1 MFARVSKTSFKSE
14 ILNRHIFL
22 KDEGLKAPVQYTLI
36 QSMESKHF
44 AINSR
49 TGSVSLVTPLPLA
62 DMMHGITLV
71 IKATQLN
78 NVDRYALTT
87 LILFRNESH
96 QTKHINSRLTFLQSK
111 FQAKVPENLNVGS
124 RLLAL
129 PTNRPGRHL
138 QYLISDHKA
147 ATQFSM
153 GALGEIILQQPL
165 DYEKTSQHAFTV
177 MATDGLSNATTEVNI
192 DVMDVNDWEP
202 RFRQSHYEFV
212 VPENAN
218 EPVPLGKLEAADG
231 DKNDAVSLV
240 IRGAHVQYF
249 DIDSEGMLWMKQM
262 PPNVTLVHLIATAT
276 DTGIPP
282 RSSSIP
288 ITITMESVAMAQSNW
303 ASGIMGVFGAVI
315 ALFLLVIMAMS
326 IYIYKQKKP
335 NGKNRV
341 HSHDGSVSAA
351 NLVNHEKAVNGANF
365 LGNSNIRMANPLNNN
380 NNHGGSGSSIS
391 VGASTILAASLER
404 EAQREREREKDNYT
418 ATVRSTVFYL
428 GSKLL
433 AFSITHSDFQALSH
447 VHQQLEVVNCLTMTW
462 IEILFPILKLD
473 DPLFGMLLKRIAWK
487 IAEVFSDRKNLVGV
501 MVALMRLL

>member
-1 MFARVSKTSFKSE
+1 
-14 ILNRHIFL
+14 
-22 KDEGLKAPVQYTLI
+22 
-36 QSMESKHF
+36 
-44 AINSR
+44 
-49 TGSVSLVTPLPLA
+49 
-62 DMMHGITLV
+62 MMHGITLV

-96 QTKHINSRLTFLQSK
+96 QTKHINTRLTFLQSK
-111 FQAKVPENLNVGS
+111 FQAKVPENLNVGTP
-124 RLLAL
+124 LLAL

-138 QYLISDHKA
+138 QYLISDHRA
-147 ATQFSM
+147 ANQFSM
-153 GALGEIILQQPL
+153 GALGEIILQEPL
-165 DYEKTSQHAFTV
+165 DYEKSAQHAFTV
-177 MATDGLSNATTEVNI
+177 MATDGISNATTEVNI

-212 VPENAN
+212 VPKDAN

-231 DKNDAVSLV
+231 DKNDAITLV
-240 IRGAHVQYF
+240 IRGAHAHYF
-249 DIDSEGMLWMKQM
+249 DVDSEGMLWMKEM
-262 PPNVTLVHLIATAT
+262 PNVTLVHLIATAT

-288 ITITMESVAMAQSNW
+288 ITITMESVSMAQTNW
-303 ASGIMGVFGAVI
+303 ASGVMGVFGAVI
-315 ALFLLVIMAMS
+315 VLFVLVITAMS

-351 NLVNHEKAVNGANF
+351 NLVNHEKTVNGANF

-418 ATVRSTVFYL
+418 ATVRST
-428 GSKLL
+428 
-433 AFSITHSDFQALSH
+433 A
-447 VHQQLEVVNCLTMTW
+447 
-462 IEILFPILKLD
+462 
-473 DPLFGMLLKRIAWK
+473 
-487 IAEVFSDRKNLVGV
+487 
-501 MVALMRLL
+501 